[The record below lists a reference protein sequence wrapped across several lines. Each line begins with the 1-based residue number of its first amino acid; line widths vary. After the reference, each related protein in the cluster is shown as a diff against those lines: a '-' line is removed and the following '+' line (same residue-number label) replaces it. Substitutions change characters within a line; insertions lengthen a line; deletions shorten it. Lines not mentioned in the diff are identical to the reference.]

1 MKTFIKWFGLV
12 ILVILVLVGGWASHE
27 WKAQKPFSLNNFLNR
42 TLVKLALERPQTLS
56 SVGVL
61 DGLGITAHNAHLND
75 ASEAAFKATF
85 ARLQKSREV
94 LLLYK
99 DENLTEAEVLSKELA
114 LYLFD
119 TLADFEKFKYH
130 NYPFNQM
137 FGLQNSFPIFMDSQH
152 DISGLESVQHYI
164 SRLSESK
171 RYYTQTLEGM
181 RVREEKNIFPP
192 KFVIQRVLDE
202 MQGFINKPVRD
213 NLLYTSLKKKIE
225 ENQIIADEQKADL
238 LAQAASEIQ
247 KTVYPA
253 YQMLI
258 DYFTILYNKAG
269 TDDGIWQMPQGDEVY
284 KLTLR
289 FMTNTDYSADQI
301 HTIGLA
307 EVKRIQS
314 EILAVL
320 ASQGFDVSTGFTVAI
335 NELVA
340 QERFYYP
347 DTDAGREQILADY
360 QVIIDE
366 IEAGLGDSFL
376 MRPRADI
383 DVKRIPIFKQ
393 KTAPGAY
400 YQRPALDGS
409 RPGVFFVNLYDIK
422 ATPKYGMRTLA
433 YHEAIPGHHFQTSVS
448 MELEGLPIF
457 RTLSPFVAYTE
468 GWALYTEYL
477 AWELGFQD
485 DPFDNVGRLQAE
497 LFRAVRLVVDTGLH
511 HKRWTR
517 QLAARYMLENTGM
530 AQSLV
535 ISEIERYIVFPG
547 QATSYKVGMMKI
559 LEVREKA
566 KTALGDKF
574 VLGEF
579 HNVILRNGAV
589 TLDIME
595 RLVDRWIAVT
605 LAK

>member
-1 MKTFIKWFGLV
+1 
-12 ILVILVLVGGWASHE
+12 
-27 WKAQKPFSLNNFLNR
+27 
-42 TLVKLALERPQTLS
+42 
-56 SVGVL
+56 
-61 DGLGITAHNAHLND
+61 
-75 ASEAAFKATF
+75 
-85 ARLQKSREV
+85 
-94 LLLYK
+94 
-99 DENLTEAEVLSKELA
+99 
-114 LYLFD
+114 
-119 TLADFEKFKYH
+119 
-130 NYPFNQM
+130 
-137 FGLQNSFPIFMDSQH
+137 
-152 DISGLESVQHYI
+152 
-164 SRLSESK
+164 
-171 RYYTQTLEGM
+171 
-181 RVREEKNIFPP
+181 
-192 KFVIQRVLDE
+192 
-202 MQGFINKPVRD
+202 
-213 NLLYTSLKKKIE
+213 
-225 ENQIIADEQKADL
+225 
-238 LAQAASEIQ
+238 
-247 KTVYPA
+247 
-253 YQMLI
+253 
-258 DYFTILYNKAG
+258 
-269 TDDGIWQMPQGDEVY
+269 
-284 KLTLR
+284 
-289 FMTNTDYSADQI
+289 
-301 HTIGLA
+301 
-307 EVKRIQS
+307 
-314 EILAVL
+314 
-320 ASQGFDVSTGFTVAI
+320 
-335 NELVA
+335 
-340 QERFYYP
+340 
-347 DTDAGREQILADY
+347 
-360 QVIIDE
+360 
-366 IEAGLGDSFL
+366 